1 MRILS
6 VESSLESLGLTRP
19 YRIASRS
26 VTSAENVI
34 VTVKTARQ
42 TGFGAAAPDAGVTGE
57 TLEAC
62 RAALAPES
70 LRWLAGE
77 DVREIER
84 LCRTLATTLG
94 KTPAACAAVDMALH
108 DLLARE
114 LGIPLVRLLGQA
126 HESLPTSVTIGIRS
140 VEETLR
146 EADEHVGRG
155 FLVLKVKMG
164 LSLDEDV
171 ERLSRLRE
179 RVGRGVRIRADANMG
194 YGVDE
199 TRGFFER
206 TESLDI
212 EFLEQPGPPESDPL
226 LQMLPEPWRR
236 RMAAD
241 ESLHGESDALRL
253 LSEPRPF
260 GIFNVKLM
268 KCGGIRPARRIATL
282 AETAGVKLMWGCMD
296 ESAISISAAL
306 HAALSSP
313 ATRYLDLDGSF
324 DLARDVVRGGFALE
338 DGMLRPSEASGL
350 GVEPL

>member
-19 YRIASRS
+19 YLIASRR

-42 TGFGAAAPDAGVTGE
+42 VGFGAAAPDPGVTGE
-57 TLEAC
+57 TLEEC
-62 RAALAPES
+62 RAALSPES
-70 LRWLAGE
+70 LRWLVGE
-77 DVREIER
+77 DVRELER
-84 LCRTLATTLG
+84 LCRSLG
-94 KTPAACAAVDMALH
+94 ARMEKAPAACAAVDIALH

-114 LGIPLVRLLGQA
+114 LGIPLVRFLGQA
-126 HESLPTSVTIGIRS
+126 HESLPTSVTIGIKP

-146 EADEHVGRG
+146 EAEEHVGRG
-155 FLVLKVKMG
+155 FLVLKVKLG

-171 ERLSRLRE
+171 ERLARLRE
-179 RVGRGVRIRADANMG
+179 RVGPGIRIRVDANMG
-194 YGVDE
+194 YKVDE
-199 TRGFFER
+199 ARVFFDR
-206 TESLDI
+206 TASLDV
-212 EFLEQPGPPESDPL
+212 EFLEQPVPPESEHL
-226 LQMLPEPWRR
+226 LRALPEPLRR

-282 AETAGVKLMWGCMD
+282 AETAGVALMWGCMD
-296 ESAISISAAL
+296 ESAISITAAL
-306 HAALSSP
+306 HAALASP

-324 DLARDVVRGGFALE
+324 DLARDVVTGGFLLEEGAL
-338 DGMLRPSEASGL
+338 RASDAPGL